1 MRLLKRI
8 YSLFRYSC
16 TNKSFLEGIEQ
27 VEGFVAKVLSVV
39 MVVVILVAVGDL
51 IILLAQELF
60 KRPTDFLDKTL
71 LEVFGLFLN
80 ILIALELLENITAYL
95 QKDTVLAELVIVTS
109 LIAVAR
115 KIILLDL
122 GKTTGVQII
131 GLAIA
136 LLTLSICYWIVRRTN
151 APKSD

>member
-1 MRLLKRI
+1 MERLKRI
-8 YSLFRYSC
+8 YYLFRYSR
-16 TNKSFLEGIEQ
+16 TNKIFLEGIEQ

-39 MVVVILVAVGDL
+39 MVVVIFVAVGNL
-51 IILLAQELF
+51 IILLTQELF
-60 KRPTDFLDKTL
+60 KQPVNFLDKTL
-71 LEVFGLFLN
+71 LEFFGLFLN

-95 QKDTVLAELVIVTS
+95 QKDTVLAELVIITS
-109 LIAVAR
+109 LIAIAR

-131 GLAIA
+131 GLAVA
-136 LLTLSICYWIVRRTN
+136 LLTLSLCYWIIRRSN